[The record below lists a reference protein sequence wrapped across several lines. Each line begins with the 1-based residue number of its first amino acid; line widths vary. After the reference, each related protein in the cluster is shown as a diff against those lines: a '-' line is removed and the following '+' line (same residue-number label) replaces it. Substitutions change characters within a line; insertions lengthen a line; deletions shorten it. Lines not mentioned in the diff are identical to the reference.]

1 MVDICVRL
9 EVHASFLPGCK
20 FKQAAL

>member
-9 EVHASFLPGCK
+9 EVHASFMPGCK
-20 FKQAAL
+20 FKQTVL